1 MGRGLTGLGV
11 FKSKASLWR
20 DAKAPCSFEERV
32 RSGLPVDVILG
43 THNGVEKVRDLDG
56 LEGFLHD
63 VPVAAACDRQRL
75 GAVVE
80 ARDCHNLVNGGDLF
94 AQFEKNG
101 LFVPDKR
108 LHLQAQAVSLV

>member
-43 THNGVEKVRDLDG
+43 TDNGVEKV
-56 LEGFLHD
+56 
-63 VPVAAACDRQRL
+63 
-75 GAVVE
+75 
-80 ARDCHNLVNGGDLF
+80 
-94 AQFEKNG
+94 
-101 LFVPDKR
+101 
-108 LHLQAQAVSLV
+108 